1 MMKQPQ
7 SKTPFLER
15 FQNWS
20 ASLGALLFAFFV
32 HPFAYGAS
40 VGFVAEFGEQH
51 YGLGWALPPIWWL
64 VTFVGM
70 AAAAAV
76 ILKVIA
82 TGGVITAIRR
92 FT

>member
-1 MMKQPQ
+1 MKQPQ
-7 SKTPFLER
+7 PKTPFLER

-20 ASLGALLFAFFV
+20 ATLGALLFAFFL
-32 HPFAYGAS
+32 HPFAYDGS
-40 VGFVAEFGEQH
+40 VGFVAEFGERH

-76 ILKVIA
+76 VLRVVF